1 VALKLGQ
8 RSKLN
13 PGQKPVFL
21 VLSQAV
27 SALFLFLEQALN
39 RKLSKLVINH
49 FFHDL
54 NLKLPPSSDD
64 ACEHTCM

>member
-1 VALKLGQ
+1 MLGQ

-27 SALFLFLEQALN
+27 SALLLFLEQALN

-49 FFHDL
+49 FF
-54 NLKLPPSSDD
+54 
-64 ACEHTCM
+64 MI